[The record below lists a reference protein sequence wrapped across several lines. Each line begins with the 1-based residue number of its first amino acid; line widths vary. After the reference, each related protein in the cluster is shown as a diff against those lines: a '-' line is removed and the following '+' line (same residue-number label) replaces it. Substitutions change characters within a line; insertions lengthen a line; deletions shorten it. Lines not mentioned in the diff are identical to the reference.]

1 MLINTNFSSKQ
12 LRILLRSRRLALTR
26 YQQQQSAKQLARLFC
41 RSPLYK
47 KSQRIGFYQACNG
60 EINPRYLLQ
69 MAHAQGKTCY
79 LPVLRRF
86 PKFELGFVKVSPNS
100 RLHKH
105 RFGMKEPKNGR
116 MLFIHQLDMVCM
128 PLVGFDENCNRIG
141 LGGGF
146 YDRSLASHKNPQL
159 IKLGLAHDCQ
169 QVDKI
174 CRQDWDIAM
183 DAVLTPTQL
192 LKNQLRKSRI
202 GQPALCA

>member
-12 LRILLRSRRLALTR
+12 LRILLRQRRLALTH
-26 YQQQQSAKQLARLFC
+26 YQQQQSAKQIARFFS

-69 MAHAQGKTCY
+69 MAHAQGKSCY

-86 PKFELGFVKVSPNS
+86 PKSELGFVKVTPNS

-105 RFGMKEPKNGR
+105 RFGMKEPKYGR
-116 MLFIHQLDMVCM
+116 KIFIHQLDMVCM
-128 PLVGFDENCNRIG
+128 PLVGFDTHCNRIG

-146 YDRSLASHKNPQL
+146 YDRSLAGDKTPYL

-169 QVDKI
+169 QVDTI
-174 CRQDWDIAM
+174 YRQDWDIVLN
-183 DAVLTPTQL
+183 AVLTPTKL
-192 LKNQLRKSRI
+192 LKKSN
-202 GQPALCA
+202 A